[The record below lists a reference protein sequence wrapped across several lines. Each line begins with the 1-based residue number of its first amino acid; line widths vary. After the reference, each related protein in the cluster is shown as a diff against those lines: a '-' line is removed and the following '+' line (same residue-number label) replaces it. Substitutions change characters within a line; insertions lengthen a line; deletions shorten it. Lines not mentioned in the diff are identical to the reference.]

1 MEEQSMA
8 KRDDVDD
15 KNCDSTDQK
24 KTALVTGGARGIGR
38 AISLTLARAGYHVLV
53 NYYRS
58 RAEAEALRCVIE
70 EEGLDAELLRA
81 DVSDP
86 NEVRKMVTRALLSSS
101 TIDVLVNNAGIAHW
115 GLLTET
121 EESMWDRI
129 ISTNLSSNYRLSRA
143 VLPLMVQQQSGSI
156 VNVSSIWGV
165 MGGSCEAAY
174 SASKA
179 GVIGLTRALA
189 REMAPC
195 GIRVNAVAPGVI
207 QTDMLSGFTEEELD
221 DIAERTPLGRLGL
234 PEEVAEAVLFLVSDK
249 ASFITGQVLG
259 VDGGFIGQR

>member
-1 MEEQSMA
+1 MDQE
-8 KRDDVDD
+8 KR
-15 KNCDSTDQK
+15 
-24 KTALVTGGARGIGR
+24 TALVTGGARGIGR
-38 AISLTLARAGYHVLV
+38 AISLALARAGYRVLI

-58 RAEAEALRCVIE
+58 RTEAESLRCVIE
-70 EEGLDAELLRA
+70 DEGLDAEFLRA

-86 NEVRKMVTRALLSSS
+86 NEVRKMVTQALLSSS
-101 TIDVLVNNAGIAHW
+101 SIDVLVNNAGINQW

-121 EESMWDRI
+121 KESMWDRI

-143 VLPLMVQQQSGSI
+143 VLPMMVQQKSGSI
-156 VNVSSIWGV
+156 VNVSSVWGV

-207 QTDMLSGFTEEELD
+207 LTDMLADFTEEELD
-221 DIAERTPLGRLGL
+221 DIAERTPLGRLGR
-234 PEEVAEAVLFLVSDK
+234 PEEVAETVLFLVSDK

-259 VDGGFIGQR
+259 VDGGFIG